1 MGSTLKAEL
10 SNWIVFI
17 GFRWEGVIATIVM
30 GSHHQILVSRM
41 PFHSDLEVMWLWCH
55 SARSLVL

>member
-17 GFRWEGVIATIVM
+17 GLRWEDVMATIVM
-30 GSHHQILVSRM
+30 GSHHQT
-41 PFHSDLEVMWLWCH
+41 
-55 SARSLVL
+55 LVLECLFTETWRLCSYDAILPEV

>member
-17 GFRWEGVIATIVM
+17 AFRWENVIATIVM
-30 GSHHQILVSRM
+30 GSHHQLLVSRM
-41 PFHSDLEVMWLWCH
+41 PFHSDLEVM
-55 SARSLVL
+55 